1 MADAKSLEDLN
12 TDLASAITEHGE
24 ASDEAKAI
32 QASIDQF
39 EEEGKKFDL
48 SYVRELREEAKKY
61 RTDKSKLKG
70 EFEKAQ
76 KALKKIE
83 DEKLSDGEK
92 KDKKVVELE
101 KKLTDIEAE
110 SKSKDIDNMIL
121 TVASGKNFADM
132 EIVKLLTQKE
142 LTGEDDVSKKD
153 IEQIIDKIAKDKP
166 YLLKGKTPAAPG
178 SGNFGKG
185 SNEGKKDPDA
195 MFGEMIKEKL

>member
-1 MADAKSLEDLN
+1 MADDKSLEDLN
-12 TDLASAITEHGE
+12 TELASAITEHGE
-24 ASDEAKAI
+24 TSDEAKAI

-39 EEEGKKFDL
+39 EEEGKKFDY
-48 SYVRELREEAKKY
+48 SYVKELREEAKKY
-61 RTDKSKLKG
+61 RGDKAKLKT
-70 EFEKAQ
+70 EFAKVQ
-76 KALKKIE
+76 DALKKIE

-92 KDKKVVELE
+92 KDKKVNELE

-110 SKSKDIDNMIL
+110 YKSKETDNLIL

-142 LTGEDDVSKKD
+142 LVGEDDISKKD

-166 YLLKGKTPAAPG
+166 YLLQGDKTGKPG

-185 SNEGKKDPDA
+185 SNEGKIDPDV
-195 MFGEMIKEKL
+195 MFGEMIKKRL